1 MRLLEWLVA
10 RPSPEGGMLDFIRKT
25 MTACRTGLDRLPAPL
40 AGTGAVLGHKTGTG
54 DRNAQGRIIGLNDVG
69 FVFLPGGRRYTIAVL
84 VRDSAESDAAT
95 ARIIAD
101 VSEAV
106 YRYAAGK

>member
-1 MRLLEWLVA
+1 M
-10 RPSPEGGMLDFIRKT
+10 
-25 MTACRTGLDRLPAPL
+25 
-40 AGTGAVLGHKTGTG
+40 GHKTGTG

-69 FVFLPGGRRYTIAVL
+69 FVVLPGGRRYTIAVL
-84 VRDSAESDAAT
+84 VRDSAESDEAT